1 MDSNLSGDRKISS
14 FFLILLINRRDCWR
28 RMWGEGLS
36 RRLASRSVEKMVL
49 VTGPTA
55 KVNWRSFSDGHLRF
69 NFILPGWSEVDA
81 PLQAPGV
88 PSAMHYSWKQ
98 LVLYIIIRIIIG
110 AINSTRSVTI
120 ILYNLF
126 FLFPFYFSHLY
137 LIIFSLLAF
146 PPDPSVRQ
154 RATTKAITRPLEEH
168 RSRKFLEKSTKF
180 IYLFVYSLFSWISS
194 FFPRSSFVE
203 IPLKES
209 FNNGYC
215 TIRKLSSAQFGR
227 SREEYLW
234 LKLIYM

>member
-126 FLFPFYFSHLY
+126 FLFPFLF
-137 LIIFSLLAF
+137 FSLI
-146 PPDPSVRQ
+146 SY
-154 RATTKAITRPLEEH
+154 H
-168 RSRKFLEKSTKF
+168 
-180 IYLFVYSLFSWISS
+180 LFSPRLP
-194 FFPRSSFVE
+194 PRSFRQATRD
-203 IPLKES
+203 
-209 FNNGYC
+209 N
-215 TIRKLSSAQFGR
+215 
-227 SREEYLW
+227 
-234 LKLIYM
+234 

>member
-14 FFLILLINRRDCWR
+14 FFLILLINRRDYWR

-126 FLFPFYFSHLY
+126 FLFPFF
-137 LIIFSLLAF
+137 FSLI
-146 PPDPSVRQ
+146 SY
-154 RATTKAITRPLEEH
+154 H
-168 RSRKFLEKSTKF
+168 
-180 IYLFVYSLFSWISS
+180 LFSPRLPPQS
-194 FFPRSSFVE
+194 FRQATRD
-203 IPLKES
+203 
-209 FNNGYC
+209 N
-215 TIRKLSSAQFGR
+215 
-227 SREEYLW
+227 
-234 LKLIYM
+234 